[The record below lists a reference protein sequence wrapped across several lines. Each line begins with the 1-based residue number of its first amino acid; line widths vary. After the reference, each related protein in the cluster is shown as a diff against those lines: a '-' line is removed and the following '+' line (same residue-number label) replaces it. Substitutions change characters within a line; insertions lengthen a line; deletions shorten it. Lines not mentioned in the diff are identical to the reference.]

1 MALKPFGVRRTPD
14 FEAICGVDADRKLT
28 IKRCK
33 CRFKIDQGVPLLC

>member
-1 MALKPFGVRRTPD
+1 MTKKGPVDCRVGLL
-14 FEAICGVDADRKLT
+14 VDADRKLT